1 LYVEKAIM
9 IVRKVRKVR
18 KPKGTKERVWKGDE
32 WGVWMGKEWPVA
44 GLPSCKSARYWQEKS
59 W

>member
-9 IVRKVRKVR
+9 IVRKVR